1 MSGLSC
7 PLGNSADAGHDGDL
21 SADLKKLAEEL
32 GLKKLNFQV
41 LRRTMATLD
50 QTKGSGKDLQGVLGY
65 SRPDIAATVYLQQIE
80 SGVRQMLD
88 AICSELMAKRELG
101 AGA

>member
-1 MSGLSC
+1 MSGLSY
-7 PLGNSADAGHDGDL
+7 PLGNSADAGHDGGL

-50 QTKGSGKDLQGVLGY
+50 QTKGSGKDLQGILGH
-65 SRPDIAATVYLQQIE
+65 SRPDITATVYMQ
-80 SGVRQMLD
+80 
-88 AICSELMAKRELG
+88 
-101 AGA
+101 